1 MQGTLKKRL
10 NHCNAQI
17 DEIFNG
23 FELNETF
30 KQQIQE
36 IKNYYYE
43 IVVADDELIEFYE
56 VYVASLQAV
65 KKGEITLE
73 DALKDIKKNAAAR
86 EYDVD
91 IENLLQIVA
100 MTFLFV
106 MSTFLYLSLC
116 PLVAPC
122 FILHPLLGL
131 TALILLTE
139 LFTMGMLSLTKEL
152 IEFESTLPIEAERER
167 EIDVVSFFKPVAQSE
182 KTMAAEKKENTDDL
196 SCAQS
201 F

>member
-1 MQGTLKKRL
+1 MQATLKKRL
-10 NHCNAQI
+10 NRCNAQI

-30 KQQIQE
+30 KKQIQE

-43 IVVADDELIEFYE
+43 IVAADDELIEFYE
-56 VYVASLQAV
+56 VYVASLHAV
-65 KKGEITLE
+65 KKGEMTLE

-86 EYDVD
+86 KYDVD

-106 MSTFLYLSLC
+106 ISTFLYLFLC

-131 TALILLTE
+131 TALILLTV

-152 IEFESTLPIEAERER
+152 IEFESTLPIEEERER
-167 EIDVVSFFKPVAQSE
+167 EINVASFFKSVAQSE
-182 KTMAAEKKENTDDL
+182 KTMPAEKKENINDL
-196 SCAQS
+196 SCTQP